1 MELNQLDLE
10 EIVMVDREEIKE
22 VVTAL
27 LERGNK
33 ENRLLWKRIKELGGE
48 EIRGIV
54 KGSSPFKQRPTE
66 LTAEITTQALLGK
79 ITPEIYQK
87 KLRSESKKAK
97 REPRCFQIAWEAA
110 EDFIDEKL
118 LGRTREIIELNQKIL
133 KEVFEIAAEKN
144 IPPVKVP
151 KSEQLYFELIRRIH
165 GSKENHSR
173 ELQRATIESCD
184 WENIVSCTTKATE
197 TIVECVVKKETAK
210 ISRKELGK
218 RYGKSL
224 TSEEYS
230 TAVADAMS
238 TEEIS
243 KEISK
248 AISEITPEMVEKVKN
263 AMNIE
268 FYSLWEKF
276 LEAVRNALEEYTS
289 RVWAD

>member
-10 EIVMVDREEIKE
+10 EIVMVDREEIKG
-22 VVTAL
+22 VVMAL
-27 LERGNK
+27 LERENK
-33 ENRLLWKRIKELGGE
+33 ENRLLWKRIKELGGK

-66 LTAEITTQALLGK
+66 LTAEITTQALLGE

-87 KLRSESKKAK
+87 KLRFESKKAK
-97 REPRCFQIAWEAA
+97 REPRCFQIAREAA
-110 EDFIDEKL
+110 EDLIDEKL
-118 LGRTREIIELNQKIL
+118 LGRTREIIEFNQKTL

-151 KSEQLYFELIRRIH
+151 KSKQLYFELIRRIR

-173 ELQRATIESCD
+173 ELQRAMIESCD
-184 WENIVSCTTKATE
+184 WENIFSCATKTTE
-197 TIVECVVKKETAK
+197 IIVECVVKKETAK
-210 ISRKELGK
+210 IARKELGK

-230 TAVADAMS
+230 AAVADAMS

-243 KEISK
+243 EEISK
-248 AISEITPEMVEKVKN
+248 AISEIRPEMVEKVKN
-263 AMNIE
+263 AMNIG
-268 FYSLWEKF
+268 FFPLWEKF
-276 LEAVRNALEEYTS
+276 LEAVRNALEEYVS
-289 RVWAD
+289 MVWA